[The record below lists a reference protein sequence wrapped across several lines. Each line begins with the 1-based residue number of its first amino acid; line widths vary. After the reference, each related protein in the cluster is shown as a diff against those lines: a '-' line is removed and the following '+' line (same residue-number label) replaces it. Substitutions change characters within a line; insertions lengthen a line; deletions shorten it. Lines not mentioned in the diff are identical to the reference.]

1 MAMTA
6 NRRRF
11 LSGSALGIAG
21 LAIGANRPALAAAD
35 DTLIIVYSRTGSTAQ
50 LAGFIA
56 EKTGASI
63 LRIDAR
69 EPYASSY
76 SAMTD
81 IARNEKRRGLR
92 REIATPI
99 PDLSRY
105 KTVFI
110 GSPYWWGGLAVPM
123 WTLLSDHPMAG
134 KRVIPFIT
142 SGSSSP
148 HGTLDEMRTLMPNA
162 KIDQY
167 FYTPGDSASS
177 ARKEVNAWLTELGF

>member
-81 IARNEKRRGLR
+81 IARN
-92 REIATPI
+92 
-99 PDLSRY
+99 
-105 KTVFI
+105 
-110 GSPYWWGGLAVPM
+110 
-123 WTLLSDHPMAG
+123 
-134 KRVIPFIT
+134 
-142 SGSSSP
+142 
-148 HGTLDEMRTLMPNA
+148 
-162 KIDQY
+162 
-167 FYTPGDSASS
+167 
-177 ARKEVNAWLTELGF
+177 